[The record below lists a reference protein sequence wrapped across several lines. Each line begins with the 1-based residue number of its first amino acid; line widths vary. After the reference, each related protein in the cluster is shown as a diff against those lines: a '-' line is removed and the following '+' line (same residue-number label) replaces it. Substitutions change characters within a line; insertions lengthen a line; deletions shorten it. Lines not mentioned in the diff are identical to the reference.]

1 VSSREE
7 IKRTSYDGLSLDE
20 VVPQHA
26 SRVLEHPD
34 ERRHLDLIPV
44 NRRSTPA
51 IGGKVQLS
59 QIGEAGESPIALLG
73 DETVMSV

>member
-7 IKRTSYDGLSLDE
+7 IEGTSYGGLSLDK

-26 SRVLEHPD
+26 GRVLEDPD
-34 ERRHLDLIPV
+34 ECCHLDLIPV

-59 QIGEAGESPIALLG
+59 QIGEPGESPIALLG
-73 DETVMSV
+73 NETMMSV